1 MAWIK
6 VESSV
11 SRNRKFVKA
20 GPAAS
25 WLWVCGLAYC
35 QEGLTDGFIPTEAL
49 DFLGVKHARRLSLQL
64 VLAHLWDVADGGWR
78 VHDYLGHNKPAS
90 DVRRLQDERRTA
102 GAQGGKASGES
113 RRAEANAKQ
122 HAEATAKQPANPAV
136 PEISK
141 AEQSRATERARAS
154 SLGTGLLKPH
164 GNVAFEGPR
173 VYVPWKEHF
182 KLARLRNHPKADEE
196 LQTFYARISEEW
208 TTGAHAED
216 SPGTD
221 MFAFWDVR
229 YDEQWPPTAIAE
241 RKSKLPKWAQS

>member
-113 RRAEANAKQ
+113 RRAEATAKQ
-122 HAEATAKQPANPAV
+122 HAEANAKQPANPAV

-141 AEQSRATERARAS
+141 AEQSRATERARAGS
-154 SLGTGLLKPH
+154 PIHTSHKSHAACGRICVP
-164 GNVAFEGPR
+164 AFLHTEFVGR
-173 VYVPWKEHF
+173 
-182 KLARLRNHPKADEE
+182 RNHLQADKE
-196 LQTFYARISEEW
+196 LRDFYGEIEIDWS
-208 TTGAHAED
+208 TGAHQHDE
-216 SPGTD
+216 PGD
-221 MFAFWDVR
+221 PVVFWR
-229 YDEQWPPTAIAE
+229 AKYDERWPAHKPPSNNNRYAGWQP
-241 RKSKLPKWAQS
+241 R

>member
-35 QEGLTDGFIPTEAL
+35 QEGLTDGFIPAEAL
-49 DFLGVKHARRLSLQL
+49 DFLGVKHARRLSLYL
-64 VLAHLWDVADGGWR
+64 VLAHLWEVVDGGWL

-90 DVRRLQDERRTA
+90 DVRRIQDERRTA

-113 RRAEANAKQ
+113 RRAEAHAKQ
-122 HAEATAKQPANPAV
+122 VVEATAKQPANPAV

-141 AEQSRATERARAS
+141 AEQSRATEPARARS
-154 SLGTGLLKPH
+154 GPGVGLLKPN
-164 GNVAFEGPR
+164 GNVPFEGPR
-173 VYVPWKEHF
+173 VYVPWKQHF
-182 KLARLRNHPKADEE
+182 KLLRLRNNSNAEVE
-196 LQTFYARISEEW
+196 LQAFYGRVSEEW
-208 TTGAHAED
+208 TTGRHAEH
-216 SPGTD
+216 SPGAD
-221 MFAFWDVR
+221 MFAFWQAR
-229 YDEQWPPTAIAE
+229 YDEEWPPTTSAH
-241 RKSKLPKWAQS
+241 SKLPKWAQS